1 MLLPGDA
8 LSSDAALAG
17 PSFTAKAEEAQVDD
31 DTEAANI
38 NQADRTAMDALDAIQ
53 LHDAEAERQLQELL
67 ESSRV
72 AEQEAGA
79 ALEDEADEVPQARR
93 VGSSPISP
101 AGSRA
106 MLKSQ
111 LWEQQVCLT
120 MPSSFP
126 TQMHTMSHRHAVGN
140 SVDQNVSLTPSISF
154 LLVLPSSGKRPASR
168 RTNERTALYAGQV
181 CVRQLVFQEMC
192 DSNFSWQAAG

>member
-1 MLLPGDA
+1 MLLPGVA

-17 PSFTAKAEEAQVDD
+17 PSFTAKEAPVDHEP
-31 DTEAANI
+31 EAADI
-38 NQADRTAMDALDAIQ
+38 NQADRTAIDALGAIQLHDAEAERQ

-79 ALEDEADEVPQARR
+79 ALEDEVDEVPQARR

-120 MPSSFP
+120 MPPFFP
-126 TQMHTMSHRHAVGN
+126 TQMHTMSHRHAVGS
-140 SVDQNVSLTPSISF
+140 SVDQNVSLTPSISS
-154 LLVLPSSGKRPASR
+154 LLL
-168 RTNERTALYAGQV
+168 TAL
-181 CVRQLVFQEMC
+181 L
-192 DSNFSWQAAG
+192 WQ